1 MGSSVKQQHI
11 EHFRHNEGFLTTVIA
26 ASPDRYFDWKV
37 TIAFYCALHLVRA
50 FLATKGIEES
60 PNHQHTLDCINPR
73 PNTVPDSHVPLPNLY
88 RPYSHLYLLSRN
100 ARYDGF
106 LQPKEFE
113 KNQRDK
119 LAEAQSCV
127 ERIKTELLRQ
137 GFRFPQQADATA

>member
-11 EHFRHNEGFLTTVIA
+11 EHFKHNEGFLATVIA

-60 PNHQHTLDCINPR
+60 ASHHHTLDCINPK
-73 PNTVPDSHVPLPNLY
+73 PQTVPEAHVPLPNLY

-106 LQPKEFE
+106 LHAKEFE
-113 KNQRDK
+113 KHQRDK
-119 LAEAQSCV
+119 LAEAKDCV
-127 ERIKTELLRQ
+127 EKIKTELIAQ
-137 GFRFPQQADATA
+137 GFKFPEQVAQAA